1 MTGASDHGEFEID
14 HTAEHLDHLE
24 SDRAEVRAKINLMQL
39 TLDGATIEDFKRLVE
54 TLLVEE
60 QNRLGQFNAMIA
72 SLRHYQV
79 SPPGSLALH

>member
-1 MTGASDHGEFEID
+1 MDRPKALGPARPAPGRVSAVTGACDHGEFEID

-54 TLLVEE
+54 ILLVE
-60 QNRLGQFNAMIA
+60 
-72 SLRHYQV
+72 
-79 SPPGSLALH
+79 